1 MHDLKLQFMP
11 EATQRNFARLQGDPR
26 LAGFSLVGGTALALQ
41 IGHRISEDLDFNIF
55 GQKLPIR
62 AIDALLDELLAGG
75 CTIESLITSEQRLG
89 FKINT
94 SENLDHYIQDYLID
108 GAKVTFHSRHEGDRP
123 KSQIDFLKST
133 RKVVVAEGGF
143 DVLGVDGLLAMKS
156 IVVYD
161 RVKSRDLY
169 DLMVLTRDHGYT
181 LDDIF
186 ATINAYQP
194 IRNKD
199 PDHFKSVAMGILE
212 LDTNDEG
219 FDSIHLNVKMDD
231 IYKHFK
237 KLVND
242 EPILIKKANT
252 GSGAVEESPAPT
264 PEPSTSSSA
273 KPTPSS
279 TATPEEN
286 LDWLRGSNASNK
298 TCSA

>member
-143 DVLGVDGLLAMKS
+143 DVLGVDGL
-156 IVVYD
+156 VVYD

-199 PDHFKSVAMGILE
+199 PEHFKSVAMGILE

-237 KLVND
+237 KLIND
-242 EPILIKKANT
+242 YEIT
-252 GSGAVEESPAPT
+252 AVQQLRP
-264 PEPSTSSSA
+264 
-273 KPTPSS
+273 KP
-279 TATPEEN
+279 
-286 LDWLRGSNASNK
+286 
-298 TCSA
+298 